1 MRVVCGLLQRSGL
14 VCITRRASTERAF
27 PNLWEHP
34 GGKIEEGESPEVA
47 LAREFLEEL
56 GVDVSVDYFIR
67 VERFDPPI
75 SPRPILIALYR
86 VTLLHGEPKPIVADE
101 LRWVTPQDMYQ
112 LQGTPAFN
120 TFNKYLRRRAELL
133 GSA

>member
-14 VCITRRASTERAF
+14 VCITRRASTEKAF
-27 PNLWEHP
+27 PDLWEHP
-34 GGKIEEGESPEVA
+34 GGKIEEGESNEAA
-47 LAREFLEEL
+47 LAREFQEEL

-75 SPRPILIALYR
+75 CPQPILISLYR
-86 VTLLHGEPKPIVADE
+86 VTLTHGEPKPIVADE
-101 LRWVTPQDMYQ
+101 LRWVTPGDMYQ

-120 TFNKYLRRRAELL
+120 VFNRLLRRHAELL
-133 GSA
+133 RSA